1 MHPWYEYMFGSNSY
15 CDHLSQTGESIFGV
29 PRFYGEIS
37 EIPVGYVY
45 IRLFGYKVRICLR
58 VEMLKLHENFH
69 VNSNK
74 TLRTAL
80 IFKSIYENNAS
91 ICSRPGYFFVCIFC
105 FSSLDNNP
113 TYGKKLMLKDK
124 CDPSISKHV
133 RCVYNYNIYTSLKL
147 QLIFRD
153 IN

>member
-1 MHPWYEYMFGSNSY
+1 MFGSKSY
-15 CDHLSQTGESIFGV
+15 CDHLSLTGKSIFGV

-80 IFKSIYENNAS
+80 INLILFSNRFTRITQAYAHVLV
-91 ICSRPGYFFVCIFC
+91 IFLCVFFVF
-105 FSSLDNNP
+105 LP
-113 TYGKKLMLKDK
+113 
-124 CDPSISKHV
+124 
-133 RCVYNYNIYTSLKL
+133 
-147 QLIFRD
+147 
-153 IN
+153 